1 MTQRMNIPRKCDQHV
16 TSILFMR
23 NFTFILVKSCS
34 LGNDRFLAKKPKILN
49 TVRLVNVDEEFR
61 KKTPKQ

>member
-1 MTQRMNIPRKCDQHV
+1 M
-16 TSILFMR
+16 S

-34 LGNDRFLAKKPKILN
+34 LGNDRFFGKKPKILK